1 MRRAI
6 DARLKLRS
14 GELVEI
20 RSREEIVATLDKNA
34 RLDGLPFMP
43 EMFQYCGM
51 RFRVYKRAHKTCD
64 TVFPIRGRRMANAVH
79 LETRCDGAA
88 HGGCQA
94 GCLIF
99 WKEAWLKRVDEK
111 ATAAATSSRQL
122 PVLQPA
128 TSGVQNG
135 CSEACVWQSA
145 SSSTANGELTYS
157 CQATQLPYATSDLN
171 WWDIRQYLEDYFSGN
186 VTLMAIVRA
195 GMHSALF
202 QVRRRLPRA
211 GWRVPEIYDRTIKR

>member
-79 LETRCDGAA
+79 LETRCDGSA

-99 WKEAWLKRVDEK
+99 WREAWLKPVKPCAGKSLVPVDALASNGSGCTES
-111 ATAAATSSRQL
+111 AVRAAAETSDAQD
-122 PVLQPA
+122 
-128 TSGVQNG
+128 GVPKY
-135 CSEACVWQSA
+135 V
-145 SSSTANGELTYS
+145 
-157 CQATQLPYATSDLN
+157 CQATQFPYATTSDLP
-171 WWDIRQYLEDYFSGN
+171 WWDIRQYIEDYLSGN
-186 VTLMAIVRA
+186 VSMGRLLQGLVYSSYYSLIQA
-195 GMHSALF
+195 G
-202 QVRRRLPRA
+202 
-211 GWRVPEIYDRTIKR
+211 